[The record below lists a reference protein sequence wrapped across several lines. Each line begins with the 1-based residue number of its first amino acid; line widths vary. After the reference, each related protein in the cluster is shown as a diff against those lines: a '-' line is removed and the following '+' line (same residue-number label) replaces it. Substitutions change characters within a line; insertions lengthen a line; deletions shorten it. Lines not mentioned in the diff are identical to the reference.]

1 MTIAAAEDELSL
13 AERLFLDF
21 VDAEELPVAA
31 MVEAS
36 GAWEECRAFFLETLR
51 GYAAGDI
58 DPTGDGDA
66 PLILIHLLGQQR
78 ERLAWLPLI
87 ALLRQDI
94 DTLEAA
100 LGDAL
105 TDTLPRILVGVFDG
119 DPTPLEELL
128 VDTSVD
134 GSCRWSAFD
143 AYIGLHVRGA
153 FGAERM
159 ERLLTRVAETE
170 IPADD
175 MAWIAWLK
183 GCALLADAT
192 LRDRAAALCAAGRIA
207 PAGFEPGDMEEE
219 LERWRDGH
227 QQILDETAPIEDAA
241 ALLATWHGYSEAGIA
256 ERRKASLLGGSIG
269 RDTHVNPYR
278 GIGRNDTCP
287 CGSGKKFKRCHGA
300 SA

>member
-1 MTIAAAEDELSL
+1 MTIATAEDELSL

-58 DPTGDGDA
+58 DPTSDGDA

-119 DPTPLEELL
+119 DPTPLEDLL
-128 VDTSVD
+128 VDPSVD

-153 FGAERM
+153 FA
-159 ERLLTRVAETE
+159 
-170 IPADD
+170 
-175 MAWIAWLK
+175 
-183 GCALLADAT
+183 ALQFHQCLARAHGLSFLEQDA
-192 LRDRAAALCAAGRIA
+192 RDRTR
-207 PAGFEPGDMEEE
+207 
-219 LERWRDGH
+219 
-227 QQILDETAPIEDAA
+227 
-241 ALLATWHGYSEAGIA
+241 
-256 ERRKASLLGGSIG
+256 LLGGQRHGFVGARGSDGLGAFDDLPG
-269 RDTHVNPYR
+269 RRRHEFDSGRRWGLALGRGGLAAPFLVGIPAPCTHDPKHRDNSKLCHQAHGRRHSDRTKLPELR
-278 GIGRNDTCP
+278 GIMPAKPDISVSPAN
-287 CGSGKKFKRCHGA
+287 S
-300 SA
+300 

>member
-192 LRDRAAALCAAGRIA
+192 LRDRAAALCAAGLTVRLTYELRITFELRGGQ
-207 PAGFEPGDMEEE
+207 PASVSAGAAGAEPPTSK
-219 LERWRDGH
+219 LPWRLPLRLLPTRTRGRR
-227 QQILDETAPIEDAA
+227 AA
-241 ALLATWHGYSEAGIA
+241 ATSARTAAATMPIVTSEVV
-256 ERRKASLLGGSIG
+256 L
-269 RDTHVNPYR
+269 
-278 GIGRNDTCP
+278 NDE
-287 CGSGKKFKRCHGA
+287 S
-300 SA
+300 

>member
-1 MTIAAAEDELSL
+1 MTIATAEDELSL

-21 VDAEELPVAA
+21 VDAEDLPAAA
-31 MVEAS
+31 MIEAS
-36 GAWEECRAFFLETLR
+36 GAWEECRDFFIETLR

-58 DPTGDGDA
+58 DCTGDGDA
-66 PLILIHLLGQQR
+66 PLIMIHLFGQQR

-119 DPTPLEELL
+119 DPTPLEDLIADL
-128 VDTSVD
+128 SVD
-134 GSCRWSAFD
+134 GSCRWSALD
-143 AYIGLHVRGA
+143 AYAGLHVRGA
-153 FGAERM
+153 IGAERM
-159 ERLLTRVAETE
+159 GRLLARVADADM
-170 IPADD
+170 PADD
-175 MAWIAWLK
+175 MAWIPWLK
-183 GCALLADAT
+183 GCALLADAA
-192 LRDRAAALCAAGRIA
+192 LLDRAAALRADGRIA
-207 PAGFEPGDMEEE
+207 PTGFEPGDLEAE

-227 QQILDETAPIEDAA
+227 QDVLDQTAPIEDAA

-256 ERRKASLLGGSIG
+256 ERRKASLLGGSVG

-278 GIGRNDTCP
+278 GIGRNDPCP
-287 CGSGKKFKRCHGA
+287 CGSGKKFKKCHGA
-300 SA
+300 AA